1 MKGIG
6 DSIPSFPPSLMPS
19 DWRDVDSEPNRLA
32 EFQKKILEIADET
45 VLNKLHLYTAI
56 DIIR

>member
-1 MKGIG
+1 
-6 DSIPSFPPSLMPS
+6 MPS

-45 VLNKLHLYTAI
+45 VCELFLKFF
-56 DIIR
+56 